1 MRLNIVHNTFAHFN
15 FVEPIYTLIKNFDYK
30 DFKNYINIKNCI
42 NYICICVEIQIL
54 VFTTFIFFKK
64 VICPLINWISKNFIF
79 VKVLDIFLF
88 HLSITFIFLFGL
100 LYVYE
105 RKINISK
112 KIILILFVLYN
123 IIFFIGI
130 FEKIYSDYSNRT
142 NLSYLYYLD
151 ENSKKTFI
159 FYKTN
164 DMWLCSKKDYI
175 LCSKKETSEFYN
187 KTLEYRNNLKN
198 VNSDEIREKILDY
211 IDKIDKYAG
220 YIRINTN
227 EVLDFLRIL
236 NSCIENLNIDLK
248 KTELDELID
257 RISQITEV
265 KLVDQNDIQKEKF
278 YLYTDNKDKFYS
290 LL

>member
-1 MRLNIVHNTFAHFN
+1 MHLYIGHNTFTHFN
-15 FVEPIYTLIKNFDYK
+15 FRELIYTVIKNIDYK
-30 DFKNYINIKNCI
+30 DFKKYINIRNYINI
-42 NYICICVEIQIL
+42 YVGMYIL
-54 VFTTFIFFKK
+54 VFTIFIFLKK
-64 VICPLINWISKNFIF
+64 VICPFIKWLSKNIIF

-112 KIILILFVLYN
+112 KTILFLFVLYN
-123 IIFFIGI
+123 IIFFICI
-130 FEKIYSDYSNRT
+130 FERIYSDYSNRA

-198 VNSDEIREKILDY
+198 INSYEIREKILDY

-236 NSCIENLNIDLK
+236 NFCIENSNIDLK